1 MVYVRRFPHRPMM
14 HLRNDLA
21 RLYDE
26 VFGGE
31 EDVES
36 MGKINPRVNIEESDK
51 DYIVTAELPGM
62 DKDSVKITF
71 QEGNLSIGGEK
82 KIEKKEDEGNFQRY
96 ERQHGKFCRTFN
108 IDDQIQADK
117 IKASFENGVL
127 TVNLP
132 KAEAK
137 KAREIKIDIK

>member
-1 MVYVRRFPHRPMM
+1 MVYFRRIPQRPMV

-26 VFGGE
+26 VFGSE

-36 MGKINPRVNIEESDK
+36 MGKINPRVNLEESDK

-71 QEGNLSIGGEK
+71 QDGNLSISGEK
-82 KIEKKEDEGNFQRY
+82 KIEKKEDEGNFHRF

-108 IDDQIQADK
+108 IDDLIQSDK
-117 IKASFENGVL
+117 IKASFENGIL
-127 TVNLP
+127 TVTLP

-137 KAREIKIDIK
+137 KAKEIKIDVK